1 MEKIVEN
8 TAAVK
13 TRIVFMGTPQIAA
26 TILGSLIRNLYQ
38 VVVVYTQPDR
48 PSGRERQL
56 TPSPVK
62 ELAIKHRIP
71 VVQPETLKS
80 VAVVK
85 ELASFK
91 PGLIIVAAFG
101 QILSKGVLSL
111 PKLGCLNVHPSLLP
125 RHRGPS
131 PVADTLLCGEL
142 FTGVTIMGMDEG
154 LDSGP
159 ILTQSRVAISSI
171 DTTGSLT
178 AKLAHVGAELLVE
191 TLPKWLGGEFEAK
204 PQVESQAT
212 YSRLISNKD
221 GEIDWHL
228 PAVELWRQV
237 RAFNP
242 WPSCYSWWRGKRLK
256 IHEAA
261 LLSEPARGKTG
272 EVVSLREMPNVGVVT
287 GEGILGLCQIQMEGK
302 RKMLV
307 ADFVRGQSSFIGSI
321 LDKSSV

>member
-1 MEKIVEN
+1 ME
-8 TAAVK
+8 
-13 TRIVFMGTPQIAA
+13 TRIVFMGTPRIAA
-26 TILGSLIRNLYQ
+26 TILEVLIRSPYQ
-38 VVVVYTQPDR
+38 VVAVYTQPDR
-48 PSGRERQL
+48 PSGRKREL
-56 TPSPVK
+56 TSSPVK

-80 VAVVK
+80 AEVVR
-85 ELASFK
+85 ELANFK
-91 PGLIIVAAFG
+91 SELIIVAAFG
-101 QILSKGVLSL
+101 QILPMEVLSL

-131 PVADTLLCGEL
+131 PVADALLCGEL
-142 FTGVTIMGMDEG
+142 FTGVTIMVMDGG

-178 AKLAHVGAELLVE
+178 AKLAHAGAELLME
-191 TLPKWLGGEFEAK
+191 TLPKWLGGEFEAE
-204 PQVESQAT
+204 PQDESQVT

-221 GEIDWHL
+221 GEVDWHL
-228 PAVELWRQV
+228 PAIELWRQV

-261 LLSEPARGKTG
+261 LLSEPARGRTG

-287 GEGILGLCQIQMEGK
+287 GNGILGLCQIQMEGK

-307 ADFVRGQSSFIGSI
+307 ADFVRGQGNFIGSI
-321 LDKSSV
+321 LGKSSV

>member
-1 MEKIVEN
+1 ME
-8 TAAVK
+8 
-13 TRIVFMGTPQIAA
+13 TRIVFMGTPRIAA
-26 TILGSLIRNLYQ
+26 TILEVLIRSPYQ
-38 VVVVYTQPDR
+38 VIVVYTQPDR
-48 PSGRERQL
+48 PSGRKREL
-56 TPSPVK
+56 TSSPVK

-80 VAVVK
+80 AEVVR
-85 ELASFK
+85 ELANFK
-91 PGLIIVAAFG
+91 SELIIVAAFG
-101 QILSKGVLSL
+101 QILSREVLSL

-131 PVADTLLCGEL
+131 PVADALLCGEL
-142 FTGVTIMGMDEG
+142 FTGVTIMVMDEG

-178 AKLAHVGAELLVE
+178 DKLAHAGAELLME
-191 TLPKWLGGEFEAK
+191 TLPKWLGGEFEAE
-204 PQVESQAT
+204 PQDESQVT

-221 GEIDWHL
+221 GEIDWYL
-228 PAVELWRQV
+228 PAIELRRQV

-261 LLSEPARGKTG
+261 LPSEPARGRTG

-287 GEGILGLCQIQMEGK
+287 GNGILGLCQIQMEGK

-307 ADFVRGQSSFIGSI
+307 ADFVRGQGNFIGSI
-321 LDKSSV
+321 LGKSSV